1 MIVEISKSNNKNK
14 KFKAVINGG
23 KTIHF
28 GHSQY
33 QDYTTHHDSKRKEL
47 YINRHKEREN
57 WTKSG
62 VDSPGYLS
70 RFVLWNKPSIEAS
83 IADLN
88 KKYKDITFKYLS

>member
-33 QDYTTHHDSKRKEL
+33 QDYTTHNDNQRKER

-62 VDSPGYLS
+62 VDTAGFYAKHI
-70 RFVLWNKPSIEAS
+70 LWGEKTIEKSI
-83 IADLN
+83 DKLN
-88 KKYKDITFKYLS
+88 NKYKDITFKYKK

>member
-1 MIVEISKSNNKNK
+1 MIIEISKSNKSDK
-14 KFKAVINGG
+14 KLKAVINDN

-28 GHSQY
+28 GSSSHS
-33 QDYTTHHDSKRKEL
+33 DFTKHNDPKRKEL

-62 VDSPGYLS
+62 VDTAGYLS

-83 IADLN
+83 IVDLN
-88 KKYKDITFKYLS
+88 KKYKDVKFVLKK